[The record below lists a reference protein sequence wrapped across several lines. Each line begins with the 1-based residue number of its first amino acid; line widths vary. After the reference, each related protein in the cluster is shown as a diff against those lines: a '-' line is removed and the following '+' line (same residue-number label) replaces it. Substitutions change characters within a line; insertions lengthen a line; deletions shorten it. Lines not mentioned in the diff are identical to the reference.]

1 MSASAR
7 PPSAATATRPAVRAP
22 ALPRLRA
29 ALAAAALA
37 VALFAALW
45 LSLASPSALA
55 LDVGTAGSGDR
66 IFLRGVYHREVVAPN
81 DPGARTYRW
90 ARGDAEVLLPVG
102 RTGPA
107 IFTATMNAAPQP
119 ADQPLAFAMSAGA
132 TLLRFEVPA
141 TVRSYHVLLPET
153 AVEAGLI
160 RLRFASPTVTPAGDN
175 RLLAVALDRV
185 GVQPVAGLA
194 RPALPL
200 VLVQLA
206 LVAMA
211 AALLRING
219 ARPRVVIAGALAMT
233 ALLAGLNLG
242 ARAWSGLGVWPL
254 ALVGA
259 TLVAASLL
267 AQRILPRDVS
277 AEARFA
283 RWLWLISLCGL
294 ALRLIGVSAP
304 GFEFNDL
311 DIQSIIIGQVQGGEI
326 YLFVGAHEF
335 GGGTTFYP
343 TGPYLLALPLLLIQ
357 PQLPF
362 ALHSGAALL
371 DACGPALLALIARE
385 LQLGRRAALI
395 AAGLLAVLPIQLTA
409 LWWGFFTNIG
419 GQMLFLLLLWLLLR
433 HMRAP
438 GRTSAALLFLG
449 FCLVALSHVGVM
461 ILTSTAAAFTLGL
474 AWLRPRPAA
483 AAWRSLLLAGIAA
496 GAVCVLFY
504 LSVVAAPMFGATR
517 GVLSERSSLSAE
529 QLAEHRAYIV
539 RILPV
544 ALWRGVGMLPFL
556 MLLPG
561 IPLILA
567 RARRPLGRAV
577 VLGWLIT
584 PFVFALVDY
593 ANTLQVR
600 YIYFLA
606 PLCCLAFATVLHQ
619 LWAYR
624 AARPVVV
631 AAVLLIGWLGVFLWY
646 RGAILGIKM
655 SLVPLTH

>member
-1 MSASAR
+1 MSTSAR
-7 PPSAATATRPAVRAP
+7 PPSATTVARPAVRAL
-22 ALPRLRA
+22 ALPHLRA
-29 ALAAAALA
+29 ALAVAALA

-45 LSLASPSALA
+45 LSLASPSTLA

-90 ARGDAEVLLPVG
+90 ARGNAEVLLPVG
-102 RTGPA
+102 RTGSA

-119 ADQPLAFAMSAGA
+119 AEQPLAFAMSAGA

-141 TVRSYHVLLPET
+141 SVRSYHVLLPET

-211 AALLRING
+211 VALLRING
-219 ARPRVVIAGALAMT
+219 ARPRAVVAGALAMT
-233 ALLAGLNLG
+233 ALLVGLNLG

-259 TLVAASLL
+259 TLVAASLV
-267 AQRILPRDVS
+267 AQRLLPRDSS

-283 RWLWLISLCGL
+283 RWLWLISLGGL
-294 ALRLIGVSAP
+294 ALRLIGVTAP

-311 DIQSIIIGQVQGGEI
+311 DIQSIIIGQVQRGEI

-371 DACGPALLALIARE
+371 DACGPPLLALIARE

-419 GQMLFLLLLWLLLR
+419 GQMLVLLLLWLLLR

-449 FCLVALSHVGVM
+449 FCLVALSHVGVI
-461 ILTSTAAAFTLGL
+461 ILTSTAAAFTLGM

-483 AAWRSLLLAGIAA
+483 AAWRSLLLAGLTA
-496 GAVCVLFY
+496 GVVCILFY
-504 LSVVAAPMFGATR
+504 LSVVAAPMFSATR

-567 RARRPLGRAV
+567 CARRPLGRAV

-584 PFVFALVDY
+584 PFIFALIDY
-593 ANTLQVR
+593 VNTLQVR

-606 PLCCLAFATVLHQ
+606 PLCCLAFATVLDQ
-619 LWAYR
+619 LWARR

>member
-1 MSASAR
+1 MSASTR
-7 PPSAATATRPAVRAP
+7 PPSMAAAARAAVRAP
-22 ALPRLRA
+22 AMPYLRA
-29 ALAAAALA
+29 AIAAAALV

-45 LSLASPSALA
+45 LSLASPSALT
-55 LDVGTAGSGDR
+55 LDVGTVGSGDR

-119 ADQPLAFAMSAGA
+119 VEHALPFAMRAGA
-132 TLLRFEVPA
+132 TLLHFDVPA
-141 TVRSYHVLLPET
+141 VVRSYHVLLPET
-153 AVEAGLI
+153 AVESGVV
-160 RLRFASPTVTPAGDN
+160 RLRFASPTVTPADDN

-185 GVQPVAGLA
+185 GVRPVAGLA

-206 LVAMA
+206 VVAMA
-211 AALLRING
+211 VTLLRLNG
-219 ARPRVVIAGALAMT
+219 ARLRTVVGGALATT
-233 ALLAGLNLG
+233 ALLIGLNLD
-242 ARAWSGLGVWPL
+242 ARGWTVLGVWPL

-259 TLVAASLL
+259 TLVAASLV
-267 AQRILPRDVS
+267 AQRLLPRDRS

-283 RWLWLISLCGL
+283 RQLWLISLGGL

-304 GFEFNDL
+304 GFEFHDL

-343 TGPYLLALPLLLIQ
+343 TGPYLLALPLLLVW

-362 ALHSGAALL
+362 ALHIGAALL
-371 DACGPALLALIARE
+371 DACGPPLLALIARE

-419 GQMLFLLLLWLLLR
+419 GQMLILLLLWLLLR

-438 GRTSAALLFLG
+438 GRTSTALLFIG
-449 FCLVALSHVGVM
+449 CCLVALSHVGVI
-461 ILTSTAAAFTLGL
+461 ILTSTAAAFTLSIV
-474 AWLRPRPAA
+474 WLRPRPSAP
-483 AAWRSLLLAGIAA
+483 AWRGLLLAGLAA

-504 LSVVAAPMFGATR
+504 LSVVAAPMVGATR
-517 GVLSERSSLSAE
+517 GVLSERSNLSAE

-561 IPLILA
+561 IPLILM

-584 PFVFALVDY
+584 PFVFAVVDY
-593 ANTLQVR
+593 VNTLQVR

-606 PLCCLAFATVLHQ
+606 PLCCLAFATVLDQ
-619 LWAYR
+619 LWARR

-631 AAVLLIGWLGVFLWY
+631 AAGLLIVWLGVFLWY